1 MKRLPVIL
9 PFDAKIPIP
18 VGYILYVRS
27 ISMLSV
33 CNKQLTDV
41 SSVGTLFGI
50 VLLHTDSRALVLP
63 AQLALIL
70 EQPLYDINTL
80 TKSLSTIV
88 PDIDIN
94 WSRIEVEWESP
105 KARIPEPWK
114 LKSDLNEQAN

>member
-1 MKRLPVIL
+1 MYEIL
-9 PFDAKIPIP
+9 E
-18 VGYILYVRS
+18 
-27 ISMLSV
+27 LSP
-33 CNKQLTDV
+33 C
-41 SSVGTLFGI
+41 SPLFSLALWAGASPPA
-50 VLLHTDSRALVLP
+50 LREFSNSNNTDSSALILP

-70 EQPLYDINTL
+70 EQLPYDINTL

>member
-1 MKRLPVIL
+1 MYEIL
-9 PFDAKIPIP
+9 ELNPCSP
-18 VGYILYVRS
+18 
-27 ISMLSV
+27 
-33 CNKQLTDV
+33 
-41 SSVGTLFGI
+41 LFSLALWAGAPSPA
-50 VLLHTDSRALVLP
+50 LREFSNSNNTDSSALILP

-70 EQPLYDINTL
+70 EQLPYDINTL

-114 LKSDLNEQAN
+114 LKSDLNAQAN